1 MTPSTILIV
10 EDERSIA
17 ETLQYALETDGYRT
31 EHVSTGQLA
40 LQRLHEFSYAL
51 IILDIGLPDISG
63 IELFQKIR
71 AQVPL
76 PVIFLTARDAEIDRV
91 VGLEMGAD
99 DYVVKPFSP
108 REVAARVRAVLRRC
122 DIQTRGAVASTV
134 FFSDHGKRQIF
145 YFGQLLELSRYEY
158 NLLYFLINRPGQV
171 FSREQLM
178 VRTWDEPDASM
189 ERTVDAHIKNI
200 RAKCRQIEPEKEV
213 IITHRGIGY
222 ALSEKI

>member
-17 ETLQYALETDGYRT
+17 ETLQYALETDGYKT

-40 LQRLHEFSYAL
+40 LQRLHEFSFAL

-134 FFSDHGKRQIF
+134 FSISPR
-145 YFGQLLELSRYEY
+145 
-158 NLLYFLINRPGQV
+158 
-171 FSREQLM
+171 
-178 VRTWDEPDASM
+178 
-189 ERTVDAHIKNI
+189 
-200 RAKCRQIEPEKEV
+200 V
-213 IITHRGIGY
+213 I
-222 ALSEKI
+222 SSVS